1 MIFCGW
7 ILKMRIA
14 NRLATLT
21 LIVAAALAPMPSD
34 AQRKVDRCQGRLH
47 QDNTGLWIG
56 GGQGEDESICEI
68 GKSERAKVLA
78 VCKPEQPCRI
88 SGHAMNCKDSGEC
101 SEFTSI
107 ISVQKR

>member
-1 MIFCGW
+1 
-7 ILKMRIA
+7 MRIA
-14 NRLATLT
+14 HSL
-21 LIVAAALAPMPSD
+21 AALALLGDVALASMPSH
-34 AQRKVDRCQGRLH
+34 AQGKLDQCRGRLH

-68 GKSERAKVLA
+68 GKSERGKVLA

-88 SGHAMNCKDSGEC
+88 SGRATNCKDSGEC
-101 SEFTSI
+101 SEYTSV

>member
-1 MIFCGW
+1 
-7 ILKMRIA
+7 MRLA
-14 NRLATLT
+14 DSLATLT
-21 LIVAAALAPMPSD
+21 LIVAAALASTPSY
-34 AQRKVDRCQGRLH
+34 AQGKPDQCRGRLH

-88 SGHAMNCKDSGEC
+88 SGHATNCKDSGEC

-107 ISVQKR
+107 ISVHKSTRKMKVS